1 MPRILLV
8 DDDDDVRTLLEH
20 VLIAERYEVDP
31 AATVGAARAL
41 LERNYYNLL
50 LTDMALPDGSGM
62 QVAEEA
68 QRRGTPVIILTAYAF
83 RYATGDL
90 ARFDVLLKPVR
101 PAELIDAVN
110 KVLKR

>member
-1 MPRILLV
+1 M
-8 DDDDDVRTLLEH
+8 
-20 VLIAERYEVDP
+20 
-31 AATVGAARAL
+31 
-41 LERNYYNLL
+41 ERNYYNLL